1 MSWLVP
7 AADEHSLIGARRQ
20 AAHRKSKSGQRA
32 ASALDF
38 ATRCR
43 QQRGVDG
50 AARAGVR
57 SKLRRHERAVADHTW
72 TWLVR
77 VVPCDVRSSG
87 TSIVPE
93 EAELGWQNVARFI
106 GAAVATYD
114 ADWARVYIAGFSQGA
129 IMAIATMLT
138 SPERLAGVVAM
149 SGRLLPEVLPH
160 AVAADR
166 LRDKKMLIVH
176 GTAEQVIGI
185 QFGRS
190 ASEQLSRFPFELTY
204 CELGMG
210 HTITLESCG
219 VVSAWLSAALD
230 SWIGIPP
237 RATTT
242 APSTESPDTH

>member
-1 MSWLVP
+1 MSTLSLVHSVRPRAEANP
-7 AADEHSLIGARRQ
+7 AGERPRLLILLHGVGSNEASMAPLVQAFDPRFVVVNAR
-20 AAHRKSKSGQRA
+20 SPI
-32 ASALDF
+32 ALGPGSYAWF
-38 ATRCR
+38 HVTF
-43 QQRGVDG
+43 GPKG
-50 AARAGVR
+50 
-57 SKLRRHERAVADHTW
+57 
-72 TWLVR
+72 
-77 VVPCDVRSSG
+77 P
-87 TSIVPE
+87 SIVPG
-93 EAELGWQNVARFI
+93 EAESGWQHIARFVDE
-106 GAAVATYD
+106 AVTEYS
-114 ADWARVYIAGFSQGA
+114 AGLGA

-160 AVAADR
+160 AVATDR

-176 GTAEQVIGI
+176 GTAEQVLGI

-190 ASEQLSRFPFELTY
+190 AREQLSRLPFELTY
-204 CELGMG
+204 REIGMG

-219 VVSAWLSAALD
+219 VVSAWLSAALN